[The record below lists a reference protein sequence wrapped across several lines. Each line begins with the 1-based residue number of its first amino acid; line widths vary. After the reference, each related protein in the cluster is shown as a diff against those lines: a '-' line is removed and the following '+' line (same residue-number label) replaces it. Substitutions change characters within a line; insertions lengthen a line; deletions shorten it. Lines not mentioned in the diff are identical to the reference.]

1 MNNKIWV
8 AMACAVG
15 LSTAGATAS
24 ERSDADMLWES
35 LNIEESSMVAARDN
49 VGNLVSQRPK
59 AKDRLFKSVAVEKK
73 IKEITAK
80 LKNPYLAWMF
90 ENCFPN
96 TLDTTVH
103 FRELDGKPDTFVY
116 TGDIH
121 AMWLRDSGAQVW
133 PYVQLANEDAK
144 LKEML
149 EGVIRRQFMCI
160 NIDPYANAFNDGPV
174 GGSWQSDLTDMKL
187 ELHERKWEIDSLCYP
202 IRLAYHY
209 WEVTG
214 DSSIFDAVW
223 MDAITNVLKTF
234 KEQQRKDGV
243 GPYTFQRRTERALD
257 TLNNGG
263 NGAPVNP
270 VGLIVSSFRP
280 SDDATTLQ
288 FLVPSNFFA
297 VSSLRKAAEI
307 LTKVNGNEAM
317 AKECTDLADEVE
329 TALKKYATYNHPE
342 FGTIYAFEVDGFG
355 NRMLMD
361 DANVPSLLAMP
372 YLGDVDI
379 NDPIYQNTRRFVWS
393 ESNPYFFKGEAG
405 EGIGGPHIGYDM
417 IWPMSIMMKAFT
429 SQCDEEIKECITM
442 LMKTDAGTGF
452 MHESFHKDD
461 PKNFTR
467 EWFAWQNTLFGE
479 LIIKLVDDGKLDLL
493 NSIE

>member
-1 MNNKIWV
+1 MKKYLFFSV
-8 AMACAVG
+8 AMALG
-15 LSTAGATAS
+15 LNSADAFAS
-24 ERSDADMLWES
+24 EGS
-35 LNIEESSMVAARDN
+35 LPGEMNLTTTEMVIQTDNI
-49 VGNLVSQRPK
+49 GKYICQRPK
-59 AKDRLFKSVAVEKK
+59 EKDRLFKSDAVEKK
-73 IKEITAK
+73 IKEIK
-80 LKNPYLAWMF
+80 SMLKNPYLAWMF

-103 FRELDGKPDTFVY
+103 FRKLNGKPDTFVY

-133 PYVQLANEDAK
+133 PYVQLANNDPK

-149 EGVIRRQFMCI
+149 EGVIRRQFLCI

-174 GGSWQSDLTDMKL
+174 GGHWQSDLTDMKM

-209 WEVTG
+209 WQVTG
-214 DSSIFDAVW
+214 DASIFDEVW
-223 MDAITNVLKTF
+223 LEAIGNVLKTF

-243 GPYTFQRRTERALD
+243 GPYNFQRRTERALD
-257 TLNNGG
+257 TLNNNG
-263 NGAPVNP
+263 NGAPVKP

-297 VSSLRKAAEI
+297 VTSLRKASEI
-307 LTKVNGNEAM
+307 LEKVNKNEAM
-317 AKECTDLADEVE
+317 ASECKALADEVE
-329 TALKKYATYNHPE
+329 TSLKKYATYNHPE

-355 NRMLMD
+355 NHLLMD
-361 DANVPSLLAMP
+361 DANVPSLLAMA

-393 ESNPYFFKGEAG
+393 DSNPYFFKGKAG
-405 EGIGGPHIGYDM
+405 EGIGGPHVAYDM
-417 IWPMSIMMKAFT
+417 VWPMSIMMKAFT
-429 SQCDEEIKECITM
+429 SQNDQEIKDCVQM
-442 LMKTDAGTGF
+442 LMNTDAGTGF

-467 EWFAWQNTLFGE
+467 AWFAWQNTLFGE
-479 LIIKLVDDGKLDLL
+479 LIIKLVNDGKIELL
-493 NSIE
+493 NTL

>member
-1 MNNKIWV
+1 MKKYLFFSV
-8 AMACAVG
+8 AMALG
-15 LSTAGATAS
+15 LNSADAFASVDFLPEEVNLTAT
-24 ERSDADMLWES
+24 E
-35 LNIEESSMVAARDN
+35 MVIQKVN
-49 VGNLVSQRPK
+49 VGKYICQRPK
-59 AKDRLFKSVAVEKK
+59 EKDRLFKSDAVEKK
-73 IKEITAK
+73 IKEIK
-80 LKNPYLAWMF
+80 SMLKNPYLAWMF

-103 FRELDGKPDTFVY
+103 FRKLNGKPDTFVY

-133 PYVQLANEDAK
+133 PYVQLANNDPE

-149 EGVIRRQFMCI
+149 EGVIRRQFLCI

-174 GGSWQSDLTDMKL
+174 GGHWQSDMTDMKM

-209 WEVTG
+209 WQVTG
-214 DSSIFDAVW
+214 DASIFDEVW
-223 MDAITNVLKTF
+223 MEAIGNVLKTF
-234 KEQQRKDGV
+234 KEQQRKEGV
-243 GPYTFQRRTERALD
+243 GPYNFQRRTERALD
-257 TLNNGG
+257 TLNNNG
-263 NGAPVNP
+263 NGAPVKP

-297 VSSLRKAAEI
+297 VTSLRKASEI
-307 LTKVNGNEAM
+307 LEKVNKNEAM
-317 AKECTDLADEVE
+317 ANECKDLANEVE

-355 NRMLMD
+355 NHLLMD
-361 DANVPSLLAMP
+361 DANVPSLLAMA

-393 ESNPYFFKGEAG
+393 YSNPYFFKGKAG
-405 EGIGGPHIGYDM
+405 EGIGGPHVAYDM
-417 IWPMSIMMKAFT
+417 VWPMSIMMKAFT
-429 SQCDEEIKECITM
+429 SQNDQEIKDCVQM
-442 LMKTDAGTGF
+442 LMNTDAGTGF

-467 EWFAWQNTLFGE
+467 AWFAWQNTLFGE
-479 LIIKLVDDGKLDLL
+479 LIIKLVNDGKLELL
-493 NSIE
+493 NTL